1 MAKVASFNL
10 KLHGKETISYEVTGY
25 VIPGH
30 TAILPHLL
38 HTLDLTQFSQQK
50 KLPKMKNTDT
60 LSEKIPIHFKLAF
73 PLQLILRIGRNYVKQ
88 LYLMQHTPAFKTI

>member
-1 MAKVASFNL
+1 MPKVVSFNL

-50 KLPKMKNTDT
+50 KLLKNY
-60 LSEKIPIHFKLAF
+60 EK
-73 PLQLILRIGRNYVKQ
+73 Y
-88 LYLMQHTPAFKTI
+88 

>member
-1 MAKVASFNL
+1 MPKVASFNL

-25 VIPGH
+25 VVPGH

-50 KLPKMKNTDT
+50 KVTK
-60 LSEKIPIHFKLAF
+60 KL
-73 PLQLILRIGRNYVKQ
+73 
-88 LYLMQHTPAFKTI
+88 

>member
-73 PLQLILRIGRNYVKQ
+73 PLQLIL
-88 LYLMQHTPAFKTI
+88 